1 MNNKTTDNSTYY
13 KRTTLYKKNYIK
25 DFVDNKKEIN
35 FIFDVGCNNGMI
47 SYPLQTELNKKVYG
61 VDLSENLN
69 VPIDYNFDKM
79 DIENSNEI
87 IYNDCTLFLSL
98 YHHILGNSGIKKA
111 DDVFYKLLLRT
122 KYLIFD
128 TGNLSEIRR
137 MGTYWYKEQIK
148 HFKNEQQLFDH
159 FKIKYN
165 KIGSWDVAQGKR
177 NVIVFTK
184 KSFDDSVI
192 IINEY
197 KRMIGSKNSKYG
209 LTLLD
214 KITDKSNFF
223 MDISFYELELNGKR
237 FFAKKRFNNKKR
249 EIKEIDN
256 IVFAYNHMNPDEL
269 IKFYGYS
276 EKYGLI
282 FEWIDNIKYIKKE
295 TKIINDRKYTDMDV
309 LEIDGVKK
317 YTDFER

>member
-1 MNNKTTDNSTYY
+1 MKTTDNSTYHKRTPLY
-13 KRTTLYKKNYIK
+13 KRDYIK
-25 DFVDNKKEIN
+25 KFVKNNKDIN

-47 SYPLQTELNKKVYG
+47 SYPLQTELNKKVLG
-61 VDLSENLN
+61 VDLSNDLDVPKDYEFKNMN
-69 VPIDYNFDKM
+69 VEK
-79 DIENSNEI
+79 SNEI

-98 YHHILGNSGIKKA
+98 YHHILGNSGLKKA

-137 MGTYWYKEQIK
+137 NKTYWY
-148 HFKNEQQLFDH
+148 NEQKIHFNNEKELLDH
-159 FKIKYN
+159 FRIEYN
-165 KIGSWDVAQGKR
+165 KIGKWDVANGKR
-177 NVIVFTK
+177 TVVVFNND
-184 KSFDDSVI
+184 SFDNSVNVV
-192 IINEY
+192 NEY
-197 KRMIGSKNSKYG
+197 RRMIGSNNSKYG

-214 KITDKSNFF
+214 KISNEYDFF

-237 FFAKKRFNNKKR
+237 FFAKKRYNDDER
-249 EIKEIDN
+249 EKKEIEN
-256 IVFAYNHMNPDEL
+256 IVFAYEHMNSDEL
-269 IKFYGYS
+269 INFYGYS

-282 FEWIDNIKYIKKE
+282 FEWHDNIKYVEKQ
-295 TKIINDRKYTDMDV
+295 TKIINGKEFNDIDV